1 MRRRNGKHRNN
12 MQRMV
17 LSIFFLLIRTFPAGR
32 GKITPSHISLFFF
45 AVNNNR
51 VAFSS
56 LANTEAHLH
65 SLERGARQNKR
76 VQNVPKSQNSF
87 VVFLFWVHYPPP
99 HYALLFLVLL

>member
-1 MRRRNGKHRNN
+1 MPRT
-12 MQRMV
+12 V

-51 VAFSS
+51 AAFSS

-65 SLERGARQNKR
+65 SLERGARQNKKG
-76 VQNVPKSQNSF
+76 PKC
-87 VVFLFWVHYPPP
+87 P
-99 HYALLFLVLL
+99 

>member
-1 MRRRNGKHRNN
+1 MR
-12 MQRMV
+12 RMV

-87 VVFLFWVHYPPP
+87 VVFLFWVRYPPTLRP
-99 HYALLFLVLL
+99 PFFSFTLMC